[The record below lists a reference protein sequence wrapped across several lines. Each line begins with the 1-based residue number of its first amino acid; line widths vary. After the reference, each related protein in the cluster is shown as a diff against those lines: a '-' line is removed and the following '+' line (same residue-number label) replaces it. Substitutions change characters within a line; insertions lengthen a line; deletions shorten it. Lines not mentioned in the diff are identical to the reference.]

1 MTGASRTESV
11 LLRRA
16 AIRLGL
22 QAALLAAAIVVL
34 LSAAA
39 VAVVLSSQRHAATT
53 LLDAAVARADDAID
67 PPAGMWLALQGPEGK
82 AVTPGMP
89 TGLPDAGAI
98 ARATAVGSR
107 ESAEVRLGD
116 VDYRIETLRQP
127 DGTVAQ
133 GVLDLT
139 ANHTERNQLI
149 AALL

>member
-1 MTGASRTESV
+1 MIRASRVESV

-22 QAALLAAAIVVL
+22 QAALLAAAIVIL

-53 LLDAAVARADDAID
+53 LLDAAVTRADDAID
-67 PPAGMWLALQGPEGK
+67 PPAGIWLALQGPEGK

-89 TGLPDAGAI
+89 TGLPDTRAI
-98 ARATAVGSR
+98 ARATTVGSR
-107 ESAEVRLGD
+107 ESAEIRIGD

-127 DGTVAQ
+127 DGTV
-133 GVLDLT
+133 
-139 ANHTERNQLI
+139 
-149 AALL
+149 